1 MFKKSSY
8 AATSLP
14 YIISSQCFTIIKL
27 RIIATLN
34 YVLATYL
41 FAFYEAMQYKA
52 SYIAV
57 QYIANRTLMLR
68 KTQKYSL
75 QSVNDNQY
83 TCHIMYKYTDYYHLR
98 IQERSLL
105 ENN

>member
-1 MFKKSSY
+1 
-8 AATSLP
+8 
-14 YIISSQCFTIIKL
+14 
-27 RIIATLN
+27 
-34 YVLATYL
+34 
-41 FAFYEAMQYKA
+41 AMQYKA

-75 QSVNDNQY
+75 QSINDNQY